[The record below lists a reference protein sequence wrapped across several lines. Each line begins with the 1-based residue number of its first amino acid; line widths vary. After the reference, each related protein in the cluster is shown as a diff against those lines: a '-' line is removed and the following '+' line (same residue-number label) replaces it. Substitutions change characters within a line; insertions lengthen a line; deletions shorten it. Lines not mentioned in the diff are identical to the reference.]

1 MRFPTQAVALA
12 LLVMLSA
19 ASRTDAQSENQAE
32 IVREEVGALMAQTG
46 FNSVS
51 VAIVEQGEL
60 STYHFGQLSD
70 GASPDDETLYDIGS
84 LTKTH
89 TGLLLALAVSDGL
102 LALDDPVALY
112 MPELDPGVFSKNG
125 EHATIRHLATHV
137 SGMPQDLACDA
148 PDLVSDALLACFLD
162 HDQSDLVDRLRSMEL
177 LSVPG
182 EQYRYSNAAVRL
194 LGLILE
200 RVYET
205 PFDELL
211 TKQVFARTGQTETY
225 SALTA
230 EQHARWQVGRQ
241 ADGDQAPDASMYF
254 NPAGGLKSTAAD
266 MGRYMRYYLTS
277 EEPLARDAVTLLVG
291 ESDGLGR
298 AYIWN
303 TFRLDTV
310 GQLYHGGGTFGT
322 SAWISI
328 YPEAGLGIFMVT
340 PSVSST
346 AQADL
351 NGASNAIIGRLRSN
365 D

>member
-1 MRFPTQAVALA
+1 MRFLLQAIALA
-12 LLVMLSA
+12 LTVMLSA
-19 ASRTDAQSENQAE
+19 ASLTEAQSENQAE
-32 IVREEVGALMAQTG
+32 IVRQKVEAMMAQTG
-46 FNSVS
+46 FGAVS
-51 VAIVEQGEL
+51 VAIVERDDIA
-60 STYHFGQLSD
+60 TYHFGQLSD
-70 GASPDDETLYDIGS
+70 GAAPDDETLYDIGS

-102 LALDDPVALY
+102 LTLDDPVALY
-112 MPELDPGVFSKNG
+112 MPELDPGVFSKNS

-148 PDLVSDALLACFLD
+148 SDLPPDALLVCFLD
-162 HDQSDLVDRLRSMEL
+162 HDQTDLMNRLQSMEL

-194 LGLILE
+194 LGVILE

-205 PFDELL
+205 SYDELL
-211 TKQVFARTGQTETY
+211 AERVFPRTGQTQTY
-225 SALTA
+225 SALTP
-230 EQHARWQVGRQ
+230 EQHTRWQVGRQ
-241 ADGDQAPDASMYF
+241 SNGEPAPDASMYF
-254 NPAGGLKSTAAD
+254 NAAGGLKSTAPD

-277 EEPLARDAVTLLVG
+277 GEPLARDAVTLLVG
-291 ESDGLGR
+291 EPDGLGR
-298 AYIWN
+298 AFIWN
-303 TFRLDTV
+303 TFNLDTV

-340 PSVSST
+340 PSVTST

-351 NGASNAIIGRLRSN
+351 NGASNAIIAQLRDDN
-365 D
+365 